1 MRSSSRPSPRRPALS
16 FRPYGLVVSLLMLAA
31 PVLAQPAAAQGTPRS
46 MAECERLKNDLAYNQ
61 CLAMFGP
68 PARNV
73 ASSGGYVGGGDAA
86 SGTSSVAST
95 ATIPGIPSIEEPD
108 VEPVRRRG
116 RRSGRRGRAS
126 ASFTVGSADTAVGE
140 SEGGS
145 SRSRRRRR

>member
-1 MRSSSRPSPRRPALS
+1 MRPSPRRPALS
-16 FRPYGLVVSLLMLAA
+16 FRPHRLVASLVILAA
-31 PVLAQPAAAQGTPRS
+31 PLAVLSAAAQGTPRS

-73 ASSGGYVGGGDAA
+73 ASGGGYVSGGDAA
-86 SGTSSVAST
+86 SSTSSVAST

-116 RRSGRRGRAS
+116 RRSSRRGRAS
-126 ASFTVGSADTAVGE
+126 ASFDVGSADAGTGD
-140 SEGGS
+140 SEGS
-145 SRSRRRRR
+145 PRSRRRRR

>member
-1 MRSSSRPSPRRPALS
+1 MRPSSRRPALS
-16 FRPYGLVVSLLMLAA
+16 FRSCLLAASLMLAA
-31 PVLAQPAAAQGTPRS
+31 PLGGQTATAQGTPRS

-73 ASSGGYVGGGDAA
+73 ASGGGYVSGGEAP
-86 SGTSSVAST
+86 SSTATVAST

-108 VEPVRRRG
+108 VEPARRRG

-126 ASFTVGSADTAVGE
+126 ASFDVGSVEAGTGE

-145 SRSRRRRR
+145 RARRRRR

>member
-1 MRSSSRPSPRRPALS
+1 MRPSSRRPALS
-16 FRPYGLVVSLLMLAA
+16 FRPHLLAASLLLVAPLAA
-31 PVLAQPAAAQGTPRS
+31 GTAAAQGAPRS

-73 ASSGGYVGGGDAA
+73 ASGGGYVSGNDAA
-86 SGTSSVAST
+86 ASTASVAST

-108 VEPVRRRG
+108 IEPVRRRG

-126 ASFTVGSADTAVGE
+126 ASFDVGSAETGAGE
-140 SEGGS
+140 SEGRA

>member
-1 MRSSSRPSPRRPALS
+1 MRPPLCRPAS
-16 FRPYGLVVSLLMLAA
+16 PFRPHRLLAVALMLAA
-31 PVLAQPAAAQGTPRS
+31 PFAAQRAAAQGTPRS

-73 ASSGGYVGGGDAA
+73 ASGGGYVSGNDAA
-86 SGTSSVAST
+86 SSTASVAST
-95 ATIPGIPSIEEPD
+95 ATIPGIPAIEEPD

-126 ASFTVGSADTAVGE
+126 ASFDVGSAEAGASD

>member
-1 MRSSSRPSPRRPALS
+1 MRPSSRRLALS
-16 FRPYGLVVSLLMLAA
+16 FKPSLLAALLLLLAA
-31 PVLAQPAAAQGTPRS
+31 QNAVAQGTPRS

-73 ASSGGYVGGGDAA
+73 ASGGGYASGGDAPSSTA
-86 SGTSSVAST
+86 SVAST

-108 VEPVRRRG
+108 VEPARRRG

-126 ASFTVGSADTAVGE
+126 ASFDVGSVDAGTGVSDT
-140 SEGGS
+140 GS

>member
-1 MRSSSRPSPRRPALS
+1 MRPSSRRPALS
-16 FRPYGLVVSLLMLAA
+16 FRPHLLAASLMLAA
-31 PVLAQPAAAQGTPRS
+31 PLAAETAAAQGTPRS

-73 ASSGGYVGGGDAA
+73 ASGGGYVSGNDA
-86 SGTSSVAST
+86 SSTSSVAST

-108 VEPVRRRG
+108 VEPARRRG
-116 RRSGRRGRAS
+116 GRSGRRGRAS
-126 ASFTVGSADTAVGE
+126 ASFDVGSADAGAGE
-140 SEGGS
+140 SEAGS

>member
-1 MRSSSRPSPRRPALS
+1 MRPSLRRPALS
-16 FRPYGLVVSLLMLAA
+16 FRPHLLAASLMLAA
-31 PVLAQPAAAQGTPRS
+31 PMAAETAAAQGTPRS

-73 ASSGGYVGGGDAA
+73 ASGGYVSGNDA
-86 SGTSSVAST
+86 SSTSSVAST

-108 VEPVRRRG
+108 IEPARRRG

-126 ASFTVGSADTAVGE
+126 ASFDVGSADAGAGE

>member
-1 MRSSSRPSPRRPALS
+1 MRRRLLRLRPHVLFSLC
-16 FRPYGLVVSLLMLAA
+16 LVTLTA
-31 PVLAQPAAAQGTPRS
+31 PAAAQGAPRS

-73 ASSGGYVGGGDAA
+73 ASGGGYT
-86 SGTSSVAST
+86 SGSDPVPSTSSVAST

-108 VEPVRRRG
+108 VEPARRRG

-126 ASFTVGSADTAVGE
+126 ASFDVGSADAGAGE